1 VSREL
6 PSARTRK
13 EYKLHPLRCF
23 EVFER
28 HSPGGGRLIRILNTL
43 CIYGQTGSTRTAS
56 IQAWLNHS
64 KFFELAATINHFG
77 WKRKRPSTVQK
88 YESQN

>member
-1 VSREL
+1 MFRGFREAQ
-6 PSARTRK
+6 SGRRK
-13 EYKLHPLRCF
+13 VNYY
-23 EVFER
+23 
-28 HSPGGGRLIRILNTL
+28 RIQNTL
-43 CIYGQTGSTRTAS
+43 CIYEQTGSTRTAS